1 MVDQPRSRPEFTVA
15 ADSVHDTHDGGQ
27 PDPHMLDETDPAAE
41 EPPHLDA
48 AEATADVADTGEDE
62 DELPPLTEQIS
73 QQLGGIGGLI
83 ESGIPIGIFVV
94 ANVIWEDSLRWVIA
108 AAVAVAVI
116 IAIVRAVRR
125 EPIRHAINGLLG
137 ISIGAVLAWNTGD
150 AADFYLPGII
160 QGGIY
165 GFILMGSV
173 AVKHP
178 LVGWFWAIVAAGGR
192 NVWREDARM
201 VRLFSWLTMLW
212 GVVFLIKNIFRLWLH
227 LIDQDTLLGIVTLI
241 GGYPVTALLV
251 AISFGAVRYTR
262 RKHSMDESGAVT
274 AVR

>member
-1 MVDQPRSRPEFTVA
+1 MADQPQSRTEA
-15 ADSVHDTHDGGQ
+15 AVSERTEVDGDDDGQPIPASVHGPIVT
-27 PDPHMLDETDPAAE
+27 PD
-41 EPPHLDA
+41 DA
-48 AEATADVADTGEDE
+48 TSGEDANRVDADAEE

-83 ESGIPIGIFVV
+83 ESGIPIGIFVI
-94 ANVIWEDSLRWVIA
+94 ANVIWEDSLRWVII
-108 AAVAVAVI
+108 AAVAVAVL

-125 EPIRHAINGLLG
+125 EPIRHAINGLVG

-165 GFILMGSV
+165 GLVLMGSV

-192 NVWREDARM
+192 NVWREDSRM
-201 VRLFSWLTMLW
+201 VRVFSWLTMLW
-212 GVVFLIKNIFRLWLH
+212 GLVFLVKNIFRLWLK
-227 LIDQDTLLGIVTLI
+227 LIDQDTLLGVVTLI

-251 AISFGAVRYTR
+251 AVSFGAVRHTR
-262 RKHSMDESGAVT
+262 RKYSIGQSDTVSPGESKPA
-274 AVR
+274 